1 MWQTAAALEIY
12 FISGMEIMMSQLK
25 CDFRVVGSVQT
36 NCYFLSDTNGNCV
49 VVDPGEEAARIIDY
63 IEKKDLKP
71 VAILLTH
78 GHFDHIGAVDEVRE
92 KYGIK
97 VYAAAA
103 EKETLQNTDINLSS
117 QFGAGFKVEADE
129 YLNDGQEIELLGE
142 KVRCLLTPGHTKGGM
157 CYYFTGSGILFSG
170 DTLFQ
175 QSVGRTDFP
184 GGSMGEIVRSIREK
198 LFVLPDYVRVY
209 TGHGMM
215 TNIKDEKM
223 LNPFA
228 VE

>member
-1 MWQTAAALEIY
+1 
-12 FISGMEIMMSQLK
+12 MSQLK
-25 CDFRVVGSVQT
+25 CDFRVVGPVQT
-36 NCYFLSDTNGNCV
+36 NCYFLSDMNGDCV
-49 VVDPGEEAARIIDY
+49 VVDPGEEAAKIIDY

-103 EKETLQNTDINLSS
+103 EKETLQNPDINLSS
-117 QFGAGFKVEADE
+117 QFGAGFTVEADE
-129 YLNDGQEIELLGE
+129 YFDDGQEIELLGE
-142 KVRCLLTPGHTKGGM
+142 KVRCILTPGHTKGGM
-157 CYYFTGSGILFSG
+157 CYYFINSGMLFSG

-184 GGSMGEIVRSIREK
+184 GGSMSEIVRSIREK

-215 TNIKDEKM
+215 TTIKDEKM

>member
-1 MWQTAAALEIY
+1 
-12 FISGMEIMMSQLK
+12 MSQLK
-25 CDFRVVGSVQT
+25 CDFKVVGPVQT
-36 NCYFLSDTNGNCV
+36 NCYFLSNADTGECV
-49 VVDPGEEAARIIDY
+49 IVDPGEEAAKITDY

-71 VAILLTH
+71 IAILITH
-78 GHFDHIGAVDEVRE
+78 GHFDHIGAADAIRN

-97 VYAAAA
+97 IYAAAA
-103 EKETLQNTDINLSS
+103 EKETLENTDINLSS
-117 QFGAGFKVEADE
+117 QFGGGFIVKVDE
-129 YLNDGQEIELLGE
+129 FLSDGQEIELLGE
-142 KVRCLLTPGHTKGGM
+142 KVRCILTPGHTKGGM

-184 GGSMGEIVRSIREK
+184 GGSMSEIVRSIREK

-215 TNIKDEKM
+215 TSIKDEKM

>member
-1 MWQTAAALEIY
+1 MFALGCSRHMFKSE
-12 FISGMEIMMSQLK
+12 MERNMSQLK
-25 CDFRVVGSVQT
+25 CDFRVVGPVQT
-36 NCYFLSDTNGNCV
+36 NCYFLYDENTGECV
-49 VVDPGEEAARIIDY
+49 IVDPGEEAAKITDY
-63 IEKKDLKP
+63 IEKKNLKP
-71 VAILLTH
+71 VVILLTH
-78 GHFDHIGAVDEVRE
+78 GHFDHIGAVDEIRE
-92 KYGIK
+92 RYDIK

-103 EKETLQNTDINLSS
+103 EKETLEDPDINLSS
-117 QFGAGFKVEADE
+117 QFGGGFRVEADE
-129 YLNDGQEIELLGE
+129 LLSDGQEIELLGE
-142 KVRCLLTPGHTKGGM
+142 KVRCILTPGHTKGGM

-184 GGSMGEIVRSIREK
+184 GGSMSEIVRSIREK

-215 TNIKDEKM
+215 TTIKDEKM

>member
-1 MWQTAAALEIY
+1 MYI
-12 FISGMEIMMSQLK
+12 ISGMEIKMSQLK
-25 CDFRVVGSVQT
+25 CDFRVVGPVQT
-36 NCYFLSDTNGNCV
+36 NCYFLSDGNTCECV
-49 VVDPGEEAARIIDY
+49 IVDPGEEAAKIKDY
-63 IEKKDLKP
+63 IEKKNLKP
-71 VAILLTH
+71 IAILLTH
-78 GHFDHIGAVDEVRE
+78 GHFDHIGAVDEIRRT
-92 KYGIK
+92 YGIK

-103 EKETLQNTDINLSS
+103 EKETLENPDMNLSS
-117 QFGAGFKVEADE
+117 QFGAGFTVKADE
-129 YLNDGQEIELLGE
+129 FMNDGQEIELLGE
-142 KVRCLLTPGHTKGGM
+142 KVRCIHTPGHTPGGM
-157 CYYFTGSGILFSG
+157 CYYFTNSGILFSG

-184 GGSMGEIVRSIREK
+184 GGSMSEIVRSIREK
-198 LFVLPDYVRVY
+198 LFILPDYVRVY

>member
-1 MWQTAAALEIY
+1 MLNFMQSECIKNNIDFNLQLSGNIYHIINNIITEEELEI
-12 FISGMEIMMSQLK
+12 
-25 CDFRVVGSVQT
+25 
-36 NCYFLSDTNGNCV
+36 
-49 VVDPGEEAARIIDY
+49 
-63 IEKKDLKP
+63 
-71 VAILLTH
+71 LLA
-78 GHFDHIGAVDEVRE
+78 DHIKDAIIAIKHTDNVNKSILVRLGKIE
-92 KYGIK
+92 DCYGLYI
-97 VYAAAA
+97 YDSGIEF
-103 EKETLQNTDINLSS
+103 EKETLENPDINLSS
-117 QFGAGFKVEADE
+117 QFGGGYTVKADKF
-129 YLNDGQEIELLGE
+129 LSDGQEIELLGE

>member
-1 MWQTAAALEIY
+1 
-12 FISGMEIMMSQLK
+12 
-25 CDFRVVGSVQT
+25 
-36 NCYFLSDTNGNCV
+36 
-49 VVDPGEEAARIIDY
+49 
-63 IEKKDLKP
+63 
-71 VAILLTH
+71 
-78 GHFDHIGAVDEVRE
+78 
-92 KYGIK
+92 
-97 VYAAAA
+97 
-103 EKETLQNTDINLSS
+103 
-117 QFGAGFKVEADE
+117 
-129 YLNDGQEIELLGE
+129 
-142 KVRCLLTPGHTKGGM
+142 M

>member
-1 MWQTAAALEIY
+1 
-12 FISGMEIMMSQLK
+12 MSQLK
-25 CDFRVVGSVQT
+25 CDFRVVGPVQT
-36 NCYFLSDTNGNCV
+36 NCYFLSDMNGDCV
-49 VVDPGEEAARIIDY
+49 VVDPGEEAAKIIDY

-103 EKETLQNTDINLSS
+103 EKETLQNPDINLSS
-117 QFGAGFKVEADE
+117 QFGAGFTVEADE
-129 YLNDGQEIELLGE
+129 YFDDGQEIELLGE
-142 KVRCLLTPGHTKGGM
+142 KVRCILTPGHTKGGM
-157 CYYFTGSGILFSG
+157 CYYFTNSGMLFSG

-184 GGSMGEIVRSIREK
+184 GGSMSEIVRSIREK
-198 LFVLPDYVRVY
+198 LFVLPDYVSVY

-215 TNIKDEKM
+215 TTIKDEKM

>member
-1 MWQTAAALEIY
+1 ML
-12 FISGMEIMMSQLK
+12 
-25 CDFRVVGSVQT
+25 SVKSAT
-36 NCYFLSDTNGNCV
+36 FGPIENNCYLITDEKTNKSALVDCTEDSDKMMNF
-49 VVDPGEEAARIIDY
+49 
-63 IEKKDLKP
+63 IEGANLEY
-71 VAILLTH
+71 ILLTH

-92 KYGIK
+92 KYDIK

-142 KVRCLLTPGHTKGGM
+142 KVRCILTPGHTKGGM
-157 CYYFTGSGILFSG
+157 CYYFTNSGMLFSG

-184 GGSMGEIVRSIREK
+184 GGSMSEIVRSIREK
-198 LFVLPDYVRVY
+198 LFILPDYVRVY

-215 TNIKDEKM
+215 TTIKDEKM

>member
-1 MWQTAAALEIY
+1 
-12 FISGMEIMMSQLK
+12 MSQLK
-25 CDFRVVGSVQT
+25 CDFRVVGPVQT

-92 KYGIK
+92 KYDIK

-142 KVRCLLTPGHTKGGM
+142 KVRCILTPGHTKGGM
-157 CYYFTGSGILFSG
+157 CYYFTYSGMLFSG
-170 DTLFQ
+170 DRLFQ

-184 GGSMGEIVRSIREK
+184 GGSMSEIVRSIREK
-198 LFVLPDYVRVY
+198 LFILPDYVRVY

-215 TNIKDEKM
+215 TTIKDEKM

>member
-1 MWQTAAALEIY
+1 MQVCLHGLISCDRSGNGDGEKRNVQQECEKVPFRLE
-12 FISGMEIMMSQLK
+12 LA
-25 CDFRVVGSVQT
+25 
-36 NCYFLSDTNGNCV
+36 
-49 VVDPGEEAARIIDY
+49 P
-63 IEKKDLKP
+63 
-71 VAILLTH
+71 
-78 GHFDHIGAVDEVRE
+78 GAVDEIRNR
-92 KYGIK
+92 YGIK

-103 EKETLQNTDINLSS
+103 EKETLENPDINLSS
-117 QFGAGFKVEADE
+117 QFGGGYTVKADE
-129 YLNDGQEIELLGE
+129 FLNDGQEIELLGE